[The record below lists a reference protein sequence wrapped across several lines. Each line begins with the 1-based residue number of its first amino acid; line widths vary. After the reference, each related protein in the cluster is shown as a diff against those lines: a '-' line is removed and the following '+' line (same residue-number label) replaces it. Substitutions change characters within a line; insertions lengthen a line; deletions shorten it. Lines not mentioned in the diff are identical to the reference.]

1 MWKKSHE
8 LRKYYSLLV
17 FFVLTGCAS
26 MELSSV
32 FKTVATSL
40 VTKPIIE
47 HVTIETQPLASD
59 EEKRVEFQLTE
70 KTTVKER
77 KDQTFAIIK
86 MVLFIS
92 LGLVSIFIVGHLLK
106 L

>member
-1 MWKKSHE
+1 M
-8 LRKYYSLLV
+8 
-17 FFVLTGCAS
+17 LTGCAS

-59 EEKRVEFQLTE
+59 EEKE
-70 KTTVKER
+70 
-77 KDQTFAIIK
+77 
-86 MVLFIS
+86 
-92 LGLVSIFIVGHLLK
+92 
-106 L
+106 